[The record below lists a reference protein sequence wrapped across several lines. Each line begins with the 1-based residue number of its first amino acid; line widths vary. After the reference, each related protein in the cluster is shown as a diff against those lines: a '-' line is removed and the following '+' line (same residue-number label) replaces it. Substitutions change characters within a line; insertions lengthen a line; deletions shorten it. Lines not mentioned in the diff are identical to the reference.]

1 VHGRY
6 YDFMEEEIDA
16 ATQSVF

>member
-1 VHGRY
+1 
-6 YDFMEEEIDA
+6 MEEEIDA